1 MPPLPAP
8 GPIIR
13 VEFKIGD
20 GATVEAGSRFF
31 ISYAGGPPSSTN
43 LTTFAGEVAVG
54 WSETLAAVTNN
65 AESLHGVI
73 CTDLASDVGAEGTWS
88 GSESGSYGSGAQL
101 IANAAMVVN
110 HTIPR
115 RYRGGR
121 PRTYLR
127 CGDETSLVSGSTNQ
141 WGTTFLGLAATA
153 WGDFVSYVI
162 GRTPGGFTPTAIVNV
177 SWFNGNTVFTT
188 PTGRARNIPVKRT
201 TPLVDGI
208 TAHTLATKI
217 GSQRRRLD
225 I

>member
-1 MPPLPAP
+1 MPPLPSP
-8 GPIIR
+8 GAIVR
-13 VEFKIGD
+13 VEFKIGT
-20 GATVEAGSRFF
+20 GATIEAGSRFF
-31 ISYAGGPPSSTN
+31 ISYSGGPPAAGD
-43 LTTFAGEVAVG
+43 LTTFAGEIEVG
-54 WSETLAAVTNN
+54 WTETLAAVTNN

-73 CTDLASDVGAEGTWS
+73 CTDLASDVGAEGSWS
-88 GSESGSYGSGAQL
+88 GSEAGTLGSSAQL
-101 IANAAMVVN
+101 PANASLVVN

-127 CGDETSLVSGSTNQ
+127 CGDVSSLATDSTNE
-141 WGTTFLGLAATA
+141 WSDDFMTSAATQ
-153 WGDFVSYVI
+153 WGDFVSYVV

-208 TAHTLATKI
+208 TAHTVAVKV

>member
-1 MPPLPAP
+1 MPPLPSP
-8 GPIIR
+8 GEVIR
-13 VEFKIGD
+13 VQFNIGT
-20 GATVEAGSRFF
+20 GASIEAGSRFF
-31 ISYAGGPPSSTN
+31 ISYSGGPPAAGD
-43 LTTFAGEVAVG
+43 LTTFAGEIAVG
-54 WSETLAAVTNN
+54 WSETLASVTNN

-73 CTDLASDVGAEGTWS
+73 CTDLASDVGAEGSWS
-88 GSESGSYGSGAQL
+88 GTENGTYGSNTQL
-101 IANAAMVVN
+101 VANAAMVVN

-127 CGDETSLVSGSTNQ
+127 CGDSSSLATDSTNE
-141 WGTTFLGLAATA
+141 WGTTFLDSAATE
-153 WGDFVSYVI
+153 WGAFISYVL
-162 GRTPGGFTPTAIVNV
+162 GRTPGGFTPGAIVNV

-208 TAHTLATKI
+208 TAHTLAVKV